1 MIFIAQCWKGGAF
14 AKKEENMVSGN
25 DAQRIYLPKR
35 NRLIAALSDKIYV
48 METCRKSGTEST
60 VENGI
65 KYVREIIRGK

>member
-1 MIFIAQCWKGGAF
+1 MPRG
-14 AKKEENMVSGN
+14 
-25 DAQRIYLPKR
+25 YHLPKR

-48 METCRKSGTEST
+48 METGRKSGTEFT

>member
-1 MIFIAQCWKGGAF
+1 MPR
-14 AKKEENMVSGN
+14 KKRVWYSETMPRG
-25 DAQRIYLPKR
+25 YHLPKR